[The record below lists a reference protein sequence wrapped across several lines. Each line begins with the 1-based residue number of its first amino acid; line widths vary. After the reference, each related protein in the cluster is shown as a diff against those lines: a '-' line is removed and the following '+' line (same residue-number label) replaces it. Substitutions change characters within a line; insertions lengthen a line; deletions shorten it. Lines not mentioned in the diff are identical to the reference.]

1 MAQGLARDQN
11 LARRYFD
18 HAVELEPL
26 VAGIRAGY
34 AGLGDP

>member
-26 VAGIRAGY
+26 VARIASGTF
-34 AGLGDP
+34 GLSE